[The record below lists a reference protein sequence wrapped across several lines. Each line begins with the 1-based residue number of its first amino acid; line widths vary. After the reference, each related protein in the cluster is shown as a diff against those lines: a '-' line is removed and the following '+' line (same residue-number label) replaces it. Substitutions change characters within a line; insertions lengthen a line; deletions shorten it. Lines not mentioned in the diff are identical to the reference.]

1 VDPERARQRLT
12 EERARIE
19 SALRRLDPRGGE
31 RDELSDDDDEFA
43 DKASDVAEGEL
54 EEGLADELQ
63 EELAAIGRAEERL
76 ANGTYGR
83 SVESGEPIPDGR
95 LEAVP
100 WAERTVD
107 EERRGQ

>member
-1 VDPERARQRLT
+1 MNTEHARQRLA

-19 SALRRLDPRGGE
+19 AALRRLGYLEGDEEIADEDDP
-31 RDELSDDDDEFA
+31 A
-43 DKASDVAEGEL
+43 DHATDLAEDEL

-63 EELAAIGRAEERL
+63 EQLAAIGRAEERL
-76 ANGTYGR
+76 AAGTYGV
-83 SVESGEPIPDGR
+83 SIESGEPIPDGR

-107 EERRGQ
+107 EEQRRR

>member
-1 VDPERARQRLT
+1 MNTEHARQRLA

-19 SALRRLDPRGGE
+19 AALRRLGYLEGDEEIADEDDP
-31 RDELSDDDDEFA
+31 A
-43 DKASDVAEGEL
+43 DHATDLAEDEL

-63 EELAAIGRAEERL
+63 EQLAAIGRAEERL
-76 ANGTYGR
+76 AAGTYGI
-83 SVESGEPIPDGR
+83 SIESGEPIPDGR

-107 EERRGQ
+107 EEQRRR